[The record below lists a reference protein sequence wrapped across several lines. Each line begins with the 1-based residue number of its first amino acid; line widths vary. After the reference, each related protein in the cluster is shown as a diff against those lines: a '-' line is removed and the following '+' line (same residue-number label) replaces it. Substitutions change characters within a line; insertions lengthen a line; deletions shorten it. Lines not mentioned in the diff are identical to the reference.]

1 MKNNIYT
8 SDRISFF
15 SLLKWG
21 FYKHFINPKI
31 NNENKIK
38 IIKQDKLPKKNYAI
52 WLGHAT
58 VWMNINN
65 LNIIVDPVL
74 SNIPFYKRATELPVD
89 KDKLMPDIILITHA
103 HYDHFDM
110 SSVKFFIQKNPNVK
124 IIAPKGFKRYLD
136 KETHL
141 IELDWWENIKIKDI
155 TITFVPSLHWS
166 NRLGIDKNKVL
177 WGGFVISNKT
187 YSIYHAGDSG
197 YGEHFAKIGKKFNI
211 DNAFLPIGAY
221 KPEYIMK
228 HDHINPQEA
237 LKACTDLKAK
247 RLIPVHYGTFR
258 LSDEA
263 LHEPLEWLENLLQQQ
278 TYPFETM
285 VVDIGE
291 IIYLSNISTLKS
303 T

>member
-8 SDRISFF
+8 SGRISFF

-31 NNENKIK
+31 NNDNKIK
-38 IIKQDKLPKKNYAI
+38 IIKQDKLPKENYAI

-58 VWMNINN
+58 VWTNIDN

-74 SNIPFYKRATELPVD
+74 DNIPFYKRVTEFPVD
-89 KDKLMPDIILITHA
+89 KDKLIPDIILITHA

-110 SSVKFFIQKNPNVK
+110 PSIKFFIKKNPNVK
-124 IIAPKGFKRYLD
+124 IIAPKGFKRYLS
-136 KETHL
+136 KYNQL

-166 NRLGIDKNKVL
+166 NRLGIDKNKAL
-177 WGGFVISNKT
+177 WGGFIINSKAHN
-187 YSIYHAGDSG
+187 IYYAGDSG
-197 YGEHFAKIGKKFNI
+197 YGEHFAKIGEKFNI
-211 DNAFLPIGAY
+211 DSAFLPIGAY

-237 LKACTDLKAK
+237 LVACADLNAK

-263 LHEPLEWLENLLQQQ
+263 LYEPLEWLENLLRQQ
-278 TYPFETM
+278 TYPFETTI
-285 VVDIGE
+285 VDIGE
-291 IIYLSNISTLKS
+291 IIYLSNMSTLKS
-303 T
+303 I